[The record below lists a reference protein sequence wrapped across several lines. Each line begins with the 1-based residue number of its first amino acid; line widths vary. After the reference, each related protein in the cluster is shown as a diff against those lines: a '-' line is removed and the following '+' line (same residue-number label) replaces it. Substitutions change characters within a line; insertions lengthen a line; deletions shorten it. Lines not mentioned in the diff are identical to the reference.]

1 MGYWNKASTERV
13 LWEYRLAAPRTP
25 KDRRLTART
34 RLLSAALVVALA
46 AFGGAVY
53 AERAAASS
61 DSAQRIVLGSGPQII
76 GLDVATLLGRGDP
89 QRQMLELAYERVE
102 HAYYKPVAD
111 QLMIV
116 GEQKALTAYLKA
128 KKVVAPQVPKSMA
141 TGDRTRDLAI
151 LERTLT
157 SVQNRYADLAP
168 KTTYTQVAL
177 VGMLG
182 GLGDPYTTYLSPQE
196 IRSLDEQLRGG
207 NFGGIGVY
215 IVKDPKTGSIV
226 VDPIEGNPAIK
237 SGVHP
242 GDVIVA
248 VDGSSTMSKSL
259 DAVEREIRGPLGSVV
274 ALTLKRH
281 GAAATTVV
289 RVTRAEIHV
298 PSVRAKI
305 ENNIEYV
312 RLQDF
317 GTTSAEEVRSA
328 FLDGKQHNVRGYILD
343 LRFNGGGLLDAAVDI
358 SSLFIAQ
365 GTIVSTIDRAGDRDV
380 RSASGRVIDT
390 KPLVLLVNRYT
401 ASASEITAGAVQDY
415 GVGTLVGEKTF
426 GKGVVQSLYTLPDKG
441 ALKITTARYVT
452 PKGRDIHHKGI
463 VPDVTVTQRVDMPII
478 DTPADKQLIEAKK
491 IVESKSTD

>member
-1 MGYWNKASTERV
+1 
-13 LWEYRLAAPRTP
+13 
-25 KDRRLTART
+25 LTART
-34 RLLSAALVVALA
+34 RLLSAVLVVAIA
-46 AFGGAVY
+46 AVGGAAY
-53 AERAAASS
+53 AGRAAAAG
-61 DSAQRIVLGSGPQII
+61 DAAPRIVLGSGPQIV
-76 GLDVATLLGRGDP
+76 GLDVAALLGHGD
-89 QRQMLELAYERVE
+89 QERQMLELAYEQVE

-116 GEQKALTAYLKA
+116 GEQKALTAYLKL
-128 KKVVAPQVPKSMA
+128 KKVSDPQVPKNMA

-151 LERTLT
+151 LQRTLS

-168 KTTYTQVAL
+168 KATYTQVAL

-196 IRSLDEQLRGG
+196 IQGLDEQLRGG

-215 IVKDPKTGSIV
+215 IVKDQKTGSIV
-226 VDPIEGNPAIK
+226 VDPIEGNPAIIA
-237 SGVHP
+237 GVRP

-248 VDGSSTMSKSL
+248 VDGKSTMSSSL
-259 DAVEREIRGPLGSVV
+259 DVVEREIRGPLGTIVS
-274 ALTLKRH
+274 LTLKRRSS
-281 GAAATTVV
+281 GTTTTVH
-289 RVTRAEIHV
+289 VTRAQIHV
-298 PSVRAKI
+298 PSVRAKV
-305 ENNIEYV
+305 ENGIEYV

-317 GTTSAEEVRSA
+317 GTTSADEVRAA
-328 FLDGKQHNVRGYILD
+328 FLDGKKHNVHGYILD
-343 LRFNGGGLLDAAVDI
+343 LRNNGGGLLDAAVDI

-365 GTIVSTIDRAGDRDV
+365 GPIVSTIDRAGHRDV
-380 RSASGRVIDT
+380 KSASGGVIDT
-390 KPLVLLVNRYT
+390 KPLVLLVNRFT

-463 VPDVTVTQRVDMPII
+463 VPDVVVTQRVDLPII
-478 DTPADKQLIEAKK
+478 DTAADQQLSTAKK
-491 IVESKSTD
+491 IIESKSTD